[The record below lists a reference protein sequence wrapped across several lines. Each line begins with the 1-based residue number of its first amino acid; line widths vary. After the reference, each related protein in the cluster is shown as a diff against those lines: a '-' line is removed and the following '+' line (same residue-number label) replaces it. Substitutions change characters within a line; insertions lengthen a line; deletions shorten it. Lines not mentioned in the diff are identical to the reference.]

1 MINDGKSISIA
12 NFGGLYHG
20 RTIRFSPLKDGGL
33 EGDEDHA
40 FTVNGDGDPQLLQ
53 FDKDCATIAEPD
65 GSIVRLAVRNYR
77 MTILPY
83 HVRFN
88 DTAVDSDG
96 TVVRN
101 YMMANDDDN
110 EDIISVYDYRY
121 DNLESESKE
130 SSFARAMYK
139 NKIVLRNPY
148 AECLIGS
155 FEVTDRELLRMAGY
169 VVIGMAGDETSEID
183 GSYFRD
189 FSWNR
194 R

>member
-12 NFGGLYHG
+12 NLGGLYHG
-20 RTIRFSPLKDGGL
+20 RTIRFSPLMNGGL

-53 FDKDCATIAEPD
+53 FDNDCATIVEPD
-65 GSIVRLAVRNYR
+65 GSIVRLDVRNYR

-101 YMMANDDDN
+101 YMMANDDGN

-121 DNLESESKE
+121 DNLESESKG
-130 SSFARAMYK
+130 SSFVRAMYK
-139 NKIVLRNPY
+139 NEIVLRNSY

-155 FEVTDRELLRMAGY
+155 SEVTDRELLRMAGY
-169 VVIGMAGDETSEID
+169 VVIGMAGDETNEID